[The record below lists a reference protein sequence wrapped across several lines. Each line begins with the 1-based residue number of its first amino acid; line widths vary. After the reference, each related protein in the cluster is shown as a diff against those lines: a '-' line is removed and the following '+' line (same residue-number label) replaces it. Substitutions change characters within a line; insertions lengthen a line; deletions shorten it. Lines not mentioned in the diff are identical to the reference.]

1 MRVKPPTQVGTAFG
15 LRTTSKVSGLSIH
28 MLNYFCRN
36 RIVEPSGGSRRGRG
50 VPRLYSFEDIL
61 LLRVIERL
69 LAQGV
74 SPLRLRGAIQG
85 IQERGG
91 SGKELI
97 SKRFVTTDGFDV
109 FFDDDGILE
118 RLSSGQLAFAF
129 VLKLDTLRDEVTE
142 QIRLAERA
150 A

>member
-1 MRVKPPTQVGTAFG
+1 MKGTRPAQAGSAYG
-15 LRTTSKVSGLSIH
+15 LKTASKVSGLSIH

-36 RIVEPSGGSRRGRG
+36 GIVEPSGGSKRGRG

-61 LLRVIERL
+61 LLRVLERL

-74 SPLRLRGAIQG
+74 SPLRLRSAIQG
-85 IQERGG
+85 IQERGR
-91 SGKELI
+91 SRKELV
-97 SKRFVTTDGFDV
+97 SKRFVTTDGYDV
-109 FFDDDGILE
+109 FFDDDGVLE

-129 VLKLDTLRDEVTE
+129 ILKLDTLRAEVIE
-142 QIRLAERA
+142 QIQLAERA